1 MVVCWSGGDHKSLDR
16 RLCPVA
22 EPTCTLPERIIK
34 CARGAADGTDPA
46 AAGRLVIDYGVKV
59 SAESDAYADAQ
70 SVARIAADAG
80 TYGHHGGVDSTRAV
94 AEGRQA
100 LAAANLNGDVWVEGE
115 MVHVRTSK
123 TAKTYFLGI
132 VGLSQVTGTAE
143 ASSRMVTSDNR

>member
-1 MVVCWSGGDHKSLDR
+1 MEIIRAWIVGSARWQNLRARCQSGSSNAVAVLLMVPIL
-16 RLCPVA
+16 L
-22 EPTCTLPERIIK
+22 LL
-34 CARGAADGTDPA
+34 
-46 AAGRLVIDYGVKV
+46 AGLVIDYGVKV